1 MYIAVSFRGTLP
13 SQEELL
19 TLKLIFSLLTRCI
32 SILITPTEAPTNWL
46 FSDMYYDMWYILK
59 MLTFWQKFEDMQVRF
74 WRKKLRV
81 AKFKGGAC
89 MKKLIHARS
98 RLAWTI
104 PVERAEASKACVVN

>member
-1 MYIAVSFRGTLP
+1 M
-13 SQEELL
+13 
-19 TLKLIFSLLTRCI
+19 
-32 SILITPTEAPTNWL
+32 ITPTEAPTNWL

-59 MLTFWQKFEDMQVRF
+59 ILTFWQKCEDMQVRF

-81 AKFKGGAC
+81 AKLKGGAC
-89 MKKLIHARS
+89 MKNLIHAHR